1 MVPCQVSP
9 EQSYGFRDAEIK
21 KAKKPGLK
29 WAILA
34 GGQER
39 QEKPAEG
46 IADVRK
52 DWNPDRAECGN
63 LGASRNR
70 ESSMPNAA
78 EIRGDDCGRSEKI
91 VLQGSSL
98 L

>member
-1 MVPCQVSP
+1 MGHS
-9 EQSYGFRDAEIK
+9 GR
-21 KAKKPGLK
+21 
-29 WAILA
+29 WAGEA
-34 GGQER
+34 GEACRGDV
-39 QEKPAEG
+39 
-46 IADVRK
+46 ADVRK
-52 DWNPDRAECGN
+52 DWNPDSAECGN